1 MIMTGM
7 TDPLRF
13 LPVALDVREAP
24 CLVVG
29 GGAVGTR
36 KVTTLTRAGARVAVV
51 SPEIS
56 KEIATLIDD
65 GRVRWYRAAFDP
77 KLVDGAFL
85 VVAATDDAAV
95 NASVVEAAKHRGILV
110 CDASDADRS
119 VVTFGALLQR
129 DGATI
134 AVFSGGRDP
143 AHARDVR
150 DLIGQLLSG
159 VEEEE
164 VKP

>member
-1 MIMTGM
+1 MTGK
-7 TDPLRF
+7 TDSLRF

-36 KVTTLTRAGARVAVV
+36 KVATLTRAGARVAVLA
-51 SPEIS
+51 PEVS
-56 KEIATLIDD
+56 KEIAALIDD
-65 GRVRWYRAAFDP
+65 GRVRWHRATFDP

-95 NASVVEAAKHRGILV
+95 NASIVEAATQRGILV

-119 VVTFGALLQR
+119 QVTFGALLQR
-129 DGATI
+129 DGTMI

-143 AHARDVR
+143 ARARDVR
-150 DLIGQLLSG
+150 NLIGQLLNG
-159 VEEEE
+159 VDEEEGNT
-164 VKP
+164 